1 MVGSLTA
8 IDLSQLPQPEVVEQ
22 IDYEIILKTGLD
34 EFHQKMAD
42 LGIDYPRLIESD
54 PAYKLA
60 EVFAYRET
68 LLRQRANQSALAVL
82 LAYAEKSD
90 LDHKAAEK
98 NLTRKVITP
107 ADNTTVP
114 PTPAVMESDPAL
126 RQRVQLAPEGYT
138 TAGSEGSYIFHTK
151 NADVRIKD
159 VEPTS
164 PSEGVAAI
172 YILSTEG
179 NGTASEELI
188 TIVDQALNKKIIR
201 PLTDHVH
208 IYSASIIQY
217 RVEAV
222 LEIADGPDKNIVLK
236 QAFDKVKEYTDA
248 VHKLNAK
255 VSLTGVIGALQRDGV
270 VDIDLVEPL
279 AKIEPV
285 SGQAAYCTEIKLT
298 IKEEADV

>member
-22 IDYEIILKTGLD
+22 IDYEIILKNGLD
-34 EFHQKMAD
+34 EFHQKMTD

-68 LLRQRANQSALAVL
+68 LLRQRANQSALSVL
-82 LAYAEKSD
+82 LAYAENSD

-98 NLTRKVITP
+98 NLARKVITP

-114 PTPAVMESDPAL
+114 PTPAVMEPDSAL

-151 NADVRIKD
+151 NSDVRIKD

-164 PSEGVAAI
+164 PSEGIAAI

-179 NGTASEELI
+179 NGSASEDLI

-222 LEIADGPDKNIVLK
+222 LEIADGPDKDLVLR
-236 QAFDKVKEYTDA
+236 QAYEKVKAYTDS
-248 VHKLNAK
+248 VHKLNTK
-255 VSLTGVIGALQRDGV
+255 VSLTGITGALNRDGV
-270 VDIDLVEPL
+270 VDIDLIQPIS
-279 AKIEPV
+279 KIEPV
-285 SGQAAYCTEIKLT
+285 SGQAAFCTEIKLT
-298 IKEEADV
+298 IKEDPDV